1 MTIKEFIDKYS
12 PGISKVEFFNICN
25 SVSINIPNDYAET
38 TNLENYQVMKLLA
51 HNKINTHRINS
62 TIIKDHNALLKKY
75 DDTLL
80 YYENLLARD
89 PDHPENDKVLPE
101 DRVGL
106 EIIRNK
112 LLVERNSYSKFI
124 TGITNR
130 DISPRHNSLYQEY
143 GANGSI
149 IDNGI
154 AQSIVDSQQ
163 KKIEKKDE
171 KLSEKYAELDALE
184 EELKLAR
191 TNGKKNSYIR
201 KISKMRDKIA
211 KINSKK
217 GKIATKQRTIINR
230 NASRLKKRVQENVT
244 INLIEAR
251 REGEFVQKR
260 VQTQKQIEDITFDY
274 ERSNSELEALKSSG
288 KLTDAIKSIGKGFE
302 ARGLQRDSKKL
313 ERKLKALENKNGRC
327 QFINQIQRDI
337 HTHSFG

>member
-1 MTIKEFIDKYS
+1 MTIKEFIDRYS
-12 PGISKVEFFNICN
+12 SGISKVEFYNICN
-25 SVSINIPNDYAET
+25 SVGINIPNDYDET
-38 TNLENYQVMKLLA
+38 TKLENYQVMKLLA

-80 YYENLLARD
+80 YYENLLAHD
-89 PDHPENDKVLPE
+89 PEHPENDKVLPE
-101 DRVGL
+101 DRAGL
-106 EIIRNK
+106 EFIRNR
-112 LLVERNSYSKFI
+112 LLVERNSYSKFV
-124 TGITNR
+124 TGMTNR
-130 DISPRHNSLYQEY
+130 DISPRYNSLYQEY
-143 GANGSI
+143 GGNGSI

-163 KKIEKKDE
+163 RKIEKKDE
-171 KLSEKYAELDALE
+171 KLSEKYAELNALE

-201 KISKMRDKIA
+201 KISRMRDKIA

-230 NASRLKKRVQENVT
+230 NANRLKKRVQENVA
-244 INLIEAR
+244 INLIEAN

-260 VQTQKQIEDITFDY
+260 VQTQKQMDDVLFDY
-274 ERSNSELEALKSSG
+274 QRSSSELEALISSG
-288 KLTDAIKSIGKGFE
+288 RLGDTIKSVGKGFE
-302 ARGLQRDSKKL
+302 ARSLKRDSKKL

-337 HTHSFG
+337 HTQSFG